1 MGEKIYSNKT
11 EEPQKIKSN
20 KIKEILGL
28 VLYCVIVIAVMF
40 LVIKYVGQ
48 RTVVIGDSMEN
59 TLQDGDN
66 LITDK
71 LTYRFI
77 EPKRFDIV
85 VFPFK
90 DNKNQLLIKRIIGL
104 PGETVQIMNGKVYIN
119 EYELNENYGNA
130 IIESAGLA
138 ANPIRQSNRLRNSN
152 VSFLSAFHRETDSVF
167 SVTPSLTS
175 LCLTATFVHTSKA
188 WLTNG
193 KRGPS
198 ALCSR

>member
-11 EEPQKIKSN
+11 EEPPKIKSN

-28 VLYCVIVIAVMF
+28 VLYCVIVIAIMF
-40 LVIKYVGQ
+40 FVIKYVGQ

-71 LTYRFI
+71 LTYRFM

-119 EYELNENYGNA
+119 GYELNENYGNA

-138 ANPIRQSNRLRNSN
+138 ENPIVLGEDEYFVLGDNRNNSQDSRFESVGN
-152 VSFLSAFHRETDSVF
+152 IHRSDLIGRAWIRIWPLNEI
-167 SVTPSLTS
+167 SL
-175 LCLTATFVHTSKA
+175 LKHQ
-188 WLTNG
+188 
-193 KRGPS
+193 
-198 ALCSR
+198 

>member
-28 VLYCVIVIAVMF
+28 VLYCVIVIAIMF
-40 LVIKYVGQ
+40 FVIKYVGQ

-71 LTYRFI
+71 LTYRFM

-119 EYELNENYGNA
+119 GYELNENYGNA

-138 ANPIRQSNRLRNSN
+138 ENPIVLGEDEYFVLGDNRNNSQDSRFESVGN
-152 VSFLSAFHRETDSVF
+152 IHRSDLIGRAWIRIWPLNEI
-167 SVTPSLTS
+167 SL
-175 LCLTATFVHTSKA
+175 LKHQ
-188 WLTNG
+188 
-193 KRGPS
+193 
-198 ALCSR
+198 

>member
-1 MGEKIYSNKT
+1 MGEKIYSKKN
-11 EEPQKIKSN
+11 EEPKKIETN

-138 ANPIRQSNRLRNSN
+138 ANPIVLGADEYFVLGNNRNNSQDSRFESVGN
-152 VSFLSAFHRETDSVF
+152 IHRSDLLGRAWVRIWPLNEI
-167 SVTPSLTS
+167 SL
-175 LCLTATFVHTSKA
+175 LKHQ
-188 WLTNG
+188 
-193 KRGPS
+193 
-198 ALCSR
+198 

>member
-28 VLYCVIVIAVMF
+28 VLYCVIVIAIMF
-40 LVIKYVGQ
+40 FVIKYVGQ

-66 LITDK
+66 QITDK
-71 LTYRFI
+71 LTYRFM

-119 EYELNENYGNA
+119 GYELNENYGNA

-138 ANPIRQSNRLRNSN
+138 ENPIVLGEDEYFVLGDNRNNSQDSRFESVGN
-152 VSFLSAFHRETDSVF
+152 IHRSDLIGRAWIRIWPLNEI
-167 SVTPSLTS
+167 SL
-175 LCLTATFVHTSKA
+175 LKHQ
-188 WLTNG
+188 
-193 KRGPS
+193 
-198 ALCSR
+198 